1 MTVPVTIGRNNIQR
15 RKVVTATE
23 YGLINVDPAEVIGQ
37 DGKLALTP
45 GVLGKYIRAEFIK
58 GELQLSTKGI
68 TGLIP
73 LTDRIAVQVRPRF
86 PLRNLTYMVSMCGY
100 TPTVLSALREYT
112 STDQFDDWML
122 DVMADAL
129 LAAFETITLNGL
141 LRTYHRRT
149 EVSSYPHGRIDTTAT
164 MLQITSRGVNHL
176 AQYSWFEHTIDN
188 PPNRCLKSAMTMLHR
203 RYLRHDRHRG
213 SRARIAKL
221 GEALRVLDR
230 VTLEP
235 RPFSLD
241 DQQVRGTLPL
251 PESRSYYRPALELAI
266 AILTERGIS
275 LDASTGAIS
284 LQSLLVKT
292 EDLFEEFVRLS
303 LQRSLAEHPGM
314 AVLDGNKA
322 PGKLPLYE
330 DLSPAERALLPE
342 HAIPQGGN
350 PPEANP
356 DIVFRLKDGSHPV
369 VVDVK
374 YTKVHSYTPR
384 SEMEQVLLYGL
395 RYRSPVAL
403 TIHPLHGG
411 TPGLHI
417 AGRIGSVIV
426 AQYRV
431 DLAAPELDTEMD
443 KLATRLVRFTSSKNA
458 P

>member
-1 MTVPVTIGRNNIQR
+1 MTIPTSIEPSARG
-15 RKVVTATE
+15 RKVLTAQE
-23 YGLINVDPAEVIGQ
+23 YGPIDVDPGDVIGP
-37 DGKLALTP
+37 DGRLALTP
-45 GVLGKYIRAEFIK
+45 GVLGKYVRADFK
-58 GELQLSTKGI
+58 NNELRLSAMGV

-73 LTDRIAVQVRPRF
+73 LTDRLTVQVRPRF
-86 PLRNLTYMVSMCGY
+86 PLRNLTYMVSVCGY

-129 LAAFETITLNGL
+129 IAAFETITLNGL

-164 MLQITSRGVNHL
+164 LLRLASRGINHL
-176 AQYSWFEHTIDN
+176 AQYSWFERTIDN

-221 GEALRVLDR
+221 GEALRVLHT

-235 RPFSLD
+235 QPFSLD

-251 PESRSYYRPALELAI
+251 PETRNYYRPALELAI
-266 AILTERGIS
+266 AILTGRGIS
-275 LDASTGAIS
+275 LDASTGTIS
-284 LQSLLVKT
+284 MQSLLVKT

-303 LQRSLAEHPGM
+303 LQRSLAERPGLF
-314 AVLDGNKA
+314 VLDGNNA

-330 DLSPAERALLPE
+330 DLSPAERALLPD
-342 HAIPQGGN
+342 HAMPQGGKA
-350 PPEANP
+350 PEANP
-356 DIVFRLKDGSHPV
+356 DIVFRLEDGSHPV
-369 VVDVK
+369 VFDVK
-374 YTKVHSYTPR
+374 YTEVHSYTPR

-403 TIHPLHGG
+403 TIHPLRSG

-417 AGRIGSVIV
+417 AGRIGTVIV

-431 DLAAPELDTEMD
+431 DLAAQELDAEME
-443 KLATRLVRFTSSKNA
+443 KMALCIAEFISS
-458 P
+458 

>member
-1 MTVPVTIGRNNIQR
+1 VTVPVTIGRNNIQR

-176 AQYSWFEHTIDN
+176 A
-188 PPNRCLKSAMTMLHR
+188 
-203 RYLRHDRHRG
+203 
-213 SRARIAKL
+213 
-221 GEALRVLDR
+221 
-230 VTLEP
+230 
-235 RPFSLD
+235 
-241 DQQVRGTLPL
+241 VRGTDVG
-251 PESRSYYRPALELAI
+251 YAMLAI
-266 AILTERGIS
+266 SSG
-275 LDASTGAIS
+275 
-284 LQSLLVKT
+284 
-292 EDLFEEFVRLS
+292 
-303 LQRSLAEHPGM
+303 RS
-314 AVLDGNKA
+314 
-322 PGKLPLYE
+322 
-330 DLSPAERALLPE
+330 
-342 HAIPQGGN
+342 
-350 PPEANP
+350 
-356 DIVFRLKDGSHPV
+356 
-369 VVDVK
+369 
-374 YTKVHSYTPR
+374 
-384 SEMEQVLLYGL
+384 
-395 RYRSPVAL
+395 
-403 TIHPLHGG
+403 
-411 TPGLHI
+411 
-417 AGRIGSVIV
+417 
-426 AQYRV
+426 
-431 DLAAPELDTEMD
+431 
-443 KLATRLVRFTSSKNA
+443 SSA
-458 P
+458 C